1 MEMEVTMK
9 IDAILNALNTIE
21 VKGERNLD
29 GLLACIQTLKQ
40 IRAIINSPRTDGG
53 EAPNG

>member
-9 IDAILNALNTIE
+9 IDAILNTLNIIE